1 MADLS
6 GSNVTRVSSS
16 TTGDEAWLTI
26 PVRISFIFN
35 ITVNTITCPLTFLLN
50 VLVIMAV
57 KRRPRLRTKANI
69 LLACLAVT
77 DALTGLVVQP
87 AFIIW
92 MTYKLRGM
100 IGQRQESTVGVF
112 LNSSGRAMF
121 LCSSLHLMLVTFERL
136 IAIKFTLQYPYIVTT
151 QKIKAAVTSLWITAL
166 LFEVLRLAM
175 DEAVPS
181 NVIVA
186 LVLTSCV
193 VFIAFSYVTLY
204 HETRR
209 QEKKIKSQQLPQEEI
224 ERFAKESKALKTTVY
239 VVGAVVMCFVPAAA
253 LLLISSLL
261 RVSGA
266 WMQIRL
272 SSLYYVFTPAIRTC
286 GLLNSLLNPL
296 IYCWRQREMRKFVL
310 SRFSAV
316 QEVHPTA

>member
-6 GSNVTRVSSS
+6 GSNVTSRVSNS
-16 TTGDEAWLTI
+16 TTGDETSLTI
-26 PVRISFIFN
+26 PVRVSLIFN

-57 KRRPRLRTKANI
+57 KRRPRLQSKANI

-77 DALTGLVVQP
+77 DALSGLVVQP
-87 AFIIW
+87 AFIMW
-92 MTYKLRGM
+92 MTSKLLDMPGK
-100 IGQRQESTVGVF
+100 STIIAFV
-112 LNSSGRAMF
+112 NSSARATF
-121 LCSSLHLMLVTFERL
+121 VCSSLHLMLVTFERL
-136 IAIKFTLQYPYIVTT
+136 IAIKFTMQYPNIVTT
-151 QKIKAAVTSLWITAL
+151 QNIKVVVTSFWITT
-166 LFEVLRLAM
+166 FSSEVTRFAR
-175 DEAVPS
+175 DQYVFS
-181 NVIVA
+181 NVLAA

-193 VFIAFSYVTLY
+193 VFIAFSYVILY

-209 QEKKIKSQQLPQEEI
+209 QEKKIKSQQLPKEEV

-239 VVGAVVMCFVPAAA
+239 VVGAVVLCFVPAAA

-261 RVSGA
+261 KVSGA

-316 QEVHPTA
+316 HEVHPTA